1 VTVRAHVLVGTTG
14 SGKSAVA
21 QWIAERADP
30 RREVWSA
37 DSMAVYRGMDVGT
50 AKVGKAE
57 RGGVTYRGM
66 DAAEPDRAF
75 SAGEWLA
82 ALRADVESAG
92 GAAAVGTPIVA
103 GGTGL
108 YVKALAEGLDAAVA
122 GSAGRRAEAERLLAE
137 RGREGLA
144 AAARALNP
152 GEFAKVRDP
161 ENPRRLVRAYELFAA
176 GHPWPGGGTT
186 GRDPPRAAGIRRGA
200 EDLRERLEQ
209 RVRRMFEEG
218 LVDEVRR
225 LRLRWPALSETAR
238 HAIGYEEAGWV
249 ADGAM
254 GVEEAIE
261 RTVARTRQ
269 YAKRQMTWFR
279 HQLRVEWVDAA
290 PGESAESLA
299 ARVEA
304 AWERTGTVE
313 LRGLGG
319 RGAAERA
326 D

>member
-1 VTVRAHVLVGTTG
+1 VTIRAHVLVGTTG

-21 QWIAERADP
+21 QWLAERAEP

-50 AKVGKAE
+50 AKVGVAE
-57 RGGVTYRGM
+57 RGTVTYRGM
-66 DAAEPDRAF
+66 DLAAPDCAF

-82 ALRADVESAG
+82 ALKAEVARAG
-92 GAAAVGTPIVA
+92 GEAAVGVPIVA

-122 GSAGRRAEAERLLAE
+122 GSAERRAEAERILAE

-144 AAARALNP
+144 EAARALNP
-152 GEFAKVRDP
+152 AEFAKVRDP

-176 GHPWPGGGTT
+176 GQGWPGGGEG
-186 GRDPPRAAGIRRGA
+186 GRELPRVAGIRRGA
-200 EDLRERLEQ
+200 EDLRERLER
-209 RVRRMFEEG
+209 RVRWMFSEG
-218 LVDEVRR
+218 LVDEVRE
-225 LRLRWPALSETAR
+225 LRRRWPALSETAR
-238 HAIGYEEAGWV
+238 HAIGYEEAGKV
-249 ADGAM
+249 ADGEM
-254 GVEEAIE
+254 GVEEAIA
-261 RTVARTRQ
+261 RTAARTRQ

-290 PGESAESLA
+290 PGESVESLA
-299 ARVEA
+299 ARVAA

-313 LRGLGG
+313 LRGME
-319 RGAAERA
+319 ER
-326 D
+326 